1 MNFARGSEA
10 YEILGCAASP
20 EFEWALV
27 HNDHPAYNTPPGAN
41 HLSTAEAACYSTPE
55 ESGLKVETLP
65 FDRIPQQ
72 SRLFLDYLRDPVT
85 LRRFY
90 PSAVRFHHELPQRV
104 PEVLANYR
112 VDRQR
117 LCDALVAMN
126 KRWGATAETLKNI
139 ELLRDPDCIAV
150 VSGQQAGLFTG
161 PLYTI
166 YKALSAVK
174 LAGCLQ
180 TRNTKSV
187 SVFWIASEDHDF
199 PEVAKAEFISR
210 DCQLAKVEVST
221 EVHRENQPVGKVA
234 LEGSIDT
241 VVDELFTQLPNSEF
255 AVEMK
260 RLLQSAWSS
269 GRSYSDAFATMMT
282 SLLGRYG
289 LIFLDPLEPELKQ
302 LAAPL
307 YADAARHAPEIA
319 SAIEERSRELVA
331 AGYHAQVMA
340 TANSFPLFYHD
351 DQGARHAITRQGNGK
366 YKAKE
371 CDAEHTAE
379 ELADLALQ
387 SPERF
392 SPNVTLRAVVQD
404 YLLPTIAYYGGAAEI
419 AYFAQTA
426 EVYRVLERP
435 ATPILPRS
443 SLTMIERH
451 TGRVLERYQLTLAD
465 FFEGLDPVMKRVV
478 EEHLGANT
486 AKLFSESEQRV
497 NSELDRLREEL
508 ANVDP
513 TLAGALDTGRKKIN
527 YQLEGLRSRF
537 VRAQFARD
545 EAAQRQLQRAFDQ
558 LYPHKDLQERHI
570 NITSLLARHG
580 TYVIEWIYNAVNIG
594 SNEHQ
599 VVYL

>member
-1 MNFARGSEA
+1 M
-10 YEILGCAASP
+10 
-20 EFEWALV
+20 
-27 HNDHPAYNTPPGAN
+27 
-41 HLSTAEAACYSTPE
+41 STAEAACYSTPE
-55 ESGLKVETLP
+55 ESGLRVETLP

-72 SRLFLDYLRDPVT
+72 TRLFLDYLNDPVS
-85 LRRFY
+85 LRHFY
-90 PSAVRFHHELPQRV
+90 PSAVRFHHELPQRA
-104 PEVLANYR
+104 PEVLASHR
-112 VDRQR
+112 VDREK
-117 LCDALVAMN
+117 LCDALLVMN
-126 KRWGATAETLKNI
+126 KRWGATEETLKNI
-139 ELLRDPDCIAV
+139 ELLREPDCLAV

-174 LAGCLQ
+174 LAGCLR

-187 SVFWIASEDHDF
+187 SVFWMAAEDHDF
-199 PEVAKAEFISR
+199 AEVAKAEFISR
-210 DCQLAKVEVST
+210 ECQLSKIEVST
-221 EVHRENQPVGKVA
+221 DLHRENQPVGNVV
-234 LEGSIDT
+234 LDESIDT
-241 VVDELFTQLPNSEF
+241 VIHDFFTQLPNSEF
-255 AVEMK
+255 IGDMK
-260 RLLQSAWSS
+260 RLLHSAWHAS
-269 GRSYSDAFATMMT
+269 RSYSDAFATMMT

-289 LIFLDPLEPELKQ
+289 LIFLDPLDPELKR

-319 SAIEERSRELVA
+319 TAIEGRSRDLEA

-351 DQGARHAITRQGNGK
+351 DQGARHAITRLENGK

-371 CDAEHTAE
+371 CENEYTAD
-379 ELADLALQ
+379 ELADLALE
-387 SPERF
+387 SPKRF

-426 EVYRVLERP
+426 EAYRVLGRP

-443 SLTMIERH
+443 SLTMVERH
-451 TGRVLERYQLTLAD
+451 TGRVLERYQLKLED
-465 FFEGLDPVMKRVV
+465 FFEGLEPVMKRVV
-478 EEHLGANT
+478 EEYLGANT
-486 AKLFSESEQRV
+486 AKLFSQSEERV
-497 NSELDRLREEL
+497 NQELDRLREEL

-527 YQLEGLRSRF
+527 YQLEGLRTRF
-537 VRAQFARD
+537 VRAQLARD

-558 LYPHKDLQERHI
+558 LYPQKDLQERHI

-594 SNEHQ
+594 SNDHQ